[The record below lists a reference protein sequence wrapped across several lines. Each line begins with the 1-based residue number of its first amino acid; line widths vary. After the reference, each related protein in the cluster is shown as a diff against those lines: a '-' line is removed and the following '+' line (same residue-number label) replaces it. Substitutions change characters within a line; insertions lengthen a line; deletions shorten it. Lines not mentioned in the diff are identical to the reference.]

1 MTLQE
6 AVLRQR
12 SRAQRL
18 AWAVLSVAVAG
29 LVRWIFAPL
38 VGGKLPWMT
47 FALAT
52 LVSTVVGA
60 RTMGMLAAVLGAAA
74 GTALSVT
81 YGMSL
86 HPLGGPDI
94 VSVAAYL
101 LAAGGIVLVGDAVRT
116 AFLDLEAERAR
127 LAAVLE
133 VGRVGYWDMDLRS
146 GVGVQSSTPFERP
159 GPGPSA
165 TPMEFRQWRE
175 WVHPDDR
182 ERVEAE
188 WRRALRERTD
198 FRAEYRLRLRD
209 DSMHW
214 VYGSGRFVYE
224 PDGTPARALGA
235 FYETTD
241 LKRADEAERLLSFH
255 AENSPL
261 AIVEWGVDYRVTRW
275 SADAER
281 IFGWTAD
288 EVLGKRFDAFPLV
301 YEDDVAKVDDVLR
314 SMNDGTATRNVS
326 LNRNRRKDGRVIHC
340 AWYNSALR
348 DGAGNVVSVYSQV
361 LDRTREVEALE
372 ALREA
377 DRRKDEFLAM
387 LAHELRNPLAPIRNA
402 VHVLR
407 SLGAEGG
414 PAGRARDMID
424 RQVSHMARLID
435 DLLEVSRITRGLI
448 ALRKE
453 PLSLADVV
461 RDAVETTR
469 PMVEQHEH
477 TLSVTLDD
485 EPISLDGDRARLVQ
499 VVSNVLANAAK
510 FTPAGGHI
518 SLVTERVGPDRA
530 VVTIRD
536 TGIGVPEE
544 LRDRVFDLFA
554 QEDAGLSRS
563 QGGLGIGLTLV
574 KRLVEMH
581 GGDVTLTSEGRN
593 RGTLVRITLP
603 VAQAAQAHRPR
614 ETTYPVATASEARA
628 LRILVVEDNPDTRE
642 SLEVLLELDGHEV
655 RAVASGVKTLRLLD
669 DFRPDVAFIDLG
681 LPDMDG
687 YELARRLRADPRTTS
702 ALLVAVSGYGR
713 DEDKVACRHAGFD
726 GHLTKPV
733 ELAVFRDV
741 LAGRGPGP
749 GTLGYTGPGT
759 IGHLGSAE

>member
-6 AVLRQR
+6 IVLRRR
-12 SRAQRL
+12 SRAERL
-18 AWAVLSVAVAG
+18 AWVVGSVAVAG
-29 LVRWIFAPL
+29 IVRWIGAPL

-52 LVSTVVGA
+52 LVSAVVCG
-60 RTMGMLAAVLGAAA
+60 RTMGMAAALLGAGA
-74 GTALSVT
+74 GTILSVA
-81 YGMSL
+81 YPSP
-86 HPLGGPDI
+86 HRLGGPDV
-94 VSVAAYL
+94 VSVSAYL
-101 LAAGGIVLVGDAVRT
+101 LAAVGIVLVGDAVRR
-116 AFLDLEAERAR
+116 AFEDLETQRAR

-133 VGRVGYWDMDLRS
+133 VARVGYWDMDLRR

-159 GPGPSA
+159 RPAAAPA
-165 TPMEFRQWRE
+165 EFRRWWQ

-182 ERVEAE
+182 ERVEAA
-188 WRRALRERTD
+188 WRRALQDHTD

-214 VYGSGRFVYE
+214 VYGAGRFVYG
-224 PDGTPARALGA
+224 PDGEPVRALGA

-241 LKRADEAERLLSFH
+241 LKRADEAERRLSLH

-261 AIVEWGVDYRVTRW
+261 AIIEWDFDYCVTRW

-281 IFGWTAD
+281 IFGWTAE
-288 EVLGKRFDAFPLV
+288 EVLGKRVDAFPIL
-301 YEDDVAKVDDVLR
+301 YEGDAAKVDQVMR
-314 SMNDGTATRNVS
+314 SMNDGTATRTVS

-340 AWYNSALR
+340 VWYNSALR
-348 DGAGNVVSVYSQV
+348 DDEGKLHSVYSQV

-377 DRRKDEFLAM
+377 DQRKDEFLAM

-407 SLGAEGG
+407 SLDAESGA
-414 PAGRARDMID
+414 ATRARDMID
-424 RQVSHMARLID
+424 RQVTHMARLVD
-435 DLLEVSRITRGLI
+435 DLLEVSRITRGRI
-448 ALRKE
+448 ALRTE
-453 PLSLADVV
+453 RLSLADVV

-477 TLSVTLDD
+477 TLSVTLGD
-485 EPISLDGDRARLVQ
+485 ESIVLDGDRARLVQ

-510 FTPAGGHI
+510 FTPSGGHI
-518 SLVTERVGPDRA
+518 SVVTARVGFDRA
-530 VVTIRD
+530 AVSVRD

-581 GGDVTLTSEGRN
+581 GGEVTLASEGRN
-593 RGTLVRITLP
+593 RGTLVEIVLP
-603 VAQAAQAHRPR
+603 VAPPVQPDRSRETAARTPIAAQG
-614 ETTYPVATASEARA
+614 RA

-642 SLEVLLELDGHEV
+642 SFELLLALDGHDV
-655 RAVASGVKTLRLLD
+655 RATASGVKTLRLLD
-669 DFRPDVAFIDLG
+669 DFRPDAAFIDLG

-687 YELARRLRADPRTTS
+687 YELARRLRADPRTSS

-713 DEDKVACRHAGFD
+713 DEDKAACARAGFD

-733 ELAVFRDV
+733 ELGVFRDV
-741 LAGRGPGP
+741 LAGREHGRGLVRFVGPGAA
-749 GTLGYTGPGT
+749 GH
-759 IGHLGSAE
+759 IGSP

>member
-1 MTLQE
+1 
-6 AVLRQR
+6 
-12 SRAQRL
+12 
-18 AWAVLSVAVAG
+18 
-29 LVRWIFAPL
+29 
-38 VGGKLPWMT
+38 MT

-52 LVSTVVGA
+52 LVSAAVCG
-60 RTMGMLAAVLGAAA
+60 RTMGMLAALLGAGA
-74 GTALSVT
+74 GTVLSVA
-81 YGMSL
+81 YGVSP
-86 HPLGGPDI
+86 HPLGGPDV
-94 VSVAAYL
+94 VSVSAYL
-101 LAAGGIVLVGDAVRT
+101 LAAVGIVLVGNAVRK
-116 AFLDLEAERAR
+116 AFVDLERQRAR

-133 VGRVGYWDMDLRS
+133 VGRVGYWDMDLRT

-159 GPGPSA
+159 RPSTA
-165 TPMEFRQWRE
+165 PMEYRRWWQ

-188 WRRALRERTD
+188 WRRALRDHTD
-198 FRAEYRLRLRD
+198 FRAEYRLQLRD

-214 VYGSGRFVYE
+214 VYSSGRFVYG
-224 PDGTPARALGA
+224 PDGEPARALGA

-241 LKRADEAERLLSFH
+241 LKRADDAERLLSLH

-261 AIVEWGVDYRVTRW
+261 AIIEWDFDFRVTRW
-275 SADAER
+275 SADAEG
-281 IFGWTAD
+281 IFGWTAE
-288 EVLGKRFDAFPLV
+288 EVLGTRFDAFPLV
-301 YEDDVAKVDDVLR
+301 YEGDVAKVDEVLR
-314 SMNDGTATRNVS
+314 SMSDGTATRNVS

-348 DGAGNVVSVYSQV
+348 DGEGKVVSVYSQV

-372 ALREA
+372 ALRASEEALREA
-377 DRRKDEFLAM
+377 DQRKDEFLAM

-407 SLGAEGG
+407 SLDAEGG

-424 RQVSHMARLID
+424 RQVSHMARLVD
-435 DLLEVSRITRGLI
+435 DLLEVSRITRGRI

-453 PLSLADVV
+453 RLSLADVV

-485 EPISLDGDRARLVQ
+485 ESIVLDGDRARLVQ

-518 SLVTERVGPDRA
+518 SVVMARVGADRA
-530 VVTIRD
+530 TVSVRD

-581 GGDVTLTSEGRN
+581 GGDVTLVSEGRN
-593 RGTLVRITLP
+593 RGTLVEIVLP
-603 VAQAAQAHRPR
+603 VASPAQTHRSHD
-614 ETTYPVATASEARA
+614 TTSRTPTASQARA

-642 SLEVLLELDGHEV
+642 SFELLLALDGHEV
-655 RAVASGVKTLRLLD
+655 RATASGVKTLRLLD
-669 DFRPDVAFIDLG
+669 DFRPDAAFIDLG

-687 YELARRLRADPRTTS
+687 YELARRLRADPRTAG

-713 DEDKVACRHAGFD
+713 DEDKTACARAGFD

-733 ELAVFRDV
+733 ELGVFRDV
-741 LAGRGPGP
+741 LAGRDHGRGLVRFVGPGAV
-749 GTLGYTGPGT
+749 
-759 IGHLGSAE
+759 GHLGSP